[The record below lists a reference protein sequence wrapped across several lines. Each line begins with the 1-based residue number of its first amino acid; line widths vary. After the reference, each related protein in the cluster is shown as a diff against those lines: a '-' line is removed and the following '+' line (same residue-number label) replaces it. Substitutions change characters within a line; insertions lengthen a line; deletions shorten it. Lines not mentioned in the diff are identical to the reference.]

1 MKTAGQHVTPPPF
14 FEPGTEIHPPIM
26 SFGLLLSL
34 VGFSLVLI
42 VVLTSVLK
50 FNTFISM
57 FVVSL
62 LLAGLTLPA
71 HNVVPVITEGFG
83 STMKTIGLIIIL
95 GVMIGVLLERTGA
108 TTSLGRALLRLTGE
122 KKASLAVGLTGVVVG
137 IPIFCNS
144 GFIVLSGLN
153 KSLVQR
159 TGRPMIQMATM
170 LAAGLYS
177 VHCLIP
183 PHPGAMAAAGLLK
196 PNIGSLLLT
205 GLLVALPAA
214 AAGFAWTRFCCRHEP
229 VGPGEAAG
237 TLTQP
242 DGQAL
247 PSAGHAILPILVP
260 LVLMAGRSVILLQP
274 RFTPDLGWVKAVDLL
289 GSPEVALLIG
299 VALAVTLLK
308 KIEIKTLGELFE
320 KAIEQAGPT
329 LALTAAGGM
338 FGAVIKAT
346 QVGEQAGV
354 WLAASG
360 LGLFIP
366 FVVAAF
372 LKTAQGSST
381 VATMTAASIVAP
393 MLPGLQLDT
402 EAGKVLATLALGA
415 GSMVVSH
422 ANDSYF
428 WVVTKFSNLE
438 TGNALRV
445 YTTATLVM
453 GLTAFTVVWVLSKF
467 ML

>member
-1 MKTAGQHVTPPPF
+1 MKTAGQHVTSLSLF
-14 FEPGTEIHPPIM
+14 GPGTEIHPPIM

-183 PHPGAMAAAGLLK
+183 PHPGAMAAAGLL
-196 PNIGSLLLT
+196 
-205 GLLVALPAA
+205 
-214 AAGFAWTRFCCRHEP
+214 
-229 VGPGEAAG
+229 
-237 TLTQP
+237 
-242 DGQAL
+242 
-247 PSAGHAILPILVP
+247 
-260 LVLMAGRSVILLQP
+260 
-274 RFTPDLGWVKAVDLL
+274 
-289 GSPEVALLIG
+289 
-299 VALAVTLLK
+299 
-308 KIEIKTLGELFE
+308 
-320 KAIEQAGPT
+320 
-329 LALTAAGGM
+329 
-338 FGAVIKAT
+338 
-346 QVGEQAGV
+346 
-354 WLAASG
+354 
-360 LGLFIP
+360 
-366 FVVAAF
+366 
-372 LKTAQGSST
+372 
-381 VATMTAASIVAP
+381 
-393 MLPGLQLDT
+393 
-402 EAGKVLATLALGA
+402 
-415 GSMVVSH
+415 
-422 ANDSYF
+422 
-428 WVVTKFSNLE
+428 
-438 TGNALRV
+438 
-445 YTTATLVM
+445 
-453 GLTAFTVVWVLSKF
+453 
-467 ML
+467 